1 MPVALDD
8 NGLAFLRTKLKTGE
22 YDGADIMQAWIAL
35 DELRELRAWRD
46 KAFEVHPNLDID
58 IEALGNSTQRAG

>member
-8 NGLAFLRTKLKTGE
+8 EELAFLRTKLKNGE
-22 YDGADIMQAWIAL
+22 YDGVDIMHAWLAI

-46 KAFEVHPNLDID
+46 KAFQAHPNLDRD
-58 IEALGNSTQRAG
+58 VEALGDGA